1 MGIEQ
6 PQANVKGGA
15 MIQIA
20 DLTEYTEADIPKLVD
35 KIKPVLEKRRRLHE
49 KYTRKASDTQ
59 VMWSHGNEEKIVTKL
74 PFEKFITD
82 LATGYTAGKPR
93 YTVNDS
99 KDEEKNRLIEEL
111 LDKQSKDDD
120 YSKGMEI
127 LIEYIT
133 NYNDDDTENYDLIH
147 DIFELTSCYEVIY
160 ENEDNE
166 IVYAKY
172 DPLQTVATWDYDIPA
187 NLTGLVR
194 LWEEKNAI
202 GTVTQKCEV
211 TDVNGSRTYIV
222 GKETAE
228 EIVEQRLNTNW
239 GDVPAIAV
247 ETDMSIFETCEDVIS
262 AYEQLVQNARNTYQ
276 YNDSDCKL
284 KIVNYQP
291 QNPMTTTNEQG
302 DVVVNQARIE
312 EDNMWIKSRT
322 IYVGE
327 GGDVTWLSK
336 PVDANGVQTM
346 LKIYIDLIFQL
357 AGIPNTSDLAFN
369 SADLNASA
377 IDRKFYVM
385 NMNTENIV
393 AQLKKAYLRRW
404 ELIFNRINLKKGT
417 SFDFRDIQI
426 EIPKNLPA
434 NDVELIDEML
444 KLNGL
449 ISQQTIVEKL
459 GYNYLSEKEKM
470 DQETESN
477 MIQNIERMQMLQ
489 QNGINPATNEPIE
502 EEETKTVEENEE
514 L

>member
-1 MGIEQ
+1 ML
-6 PQANVKGGA
+6 
-15 MIQIA
+15 QIA
-20 DLTEYTEADIPKLVD
+20 DITEYSASDIPKLINKVTP
-35 KIKPVLEKRRRLHE
+35 ILEKRKRLHE
-49 KYTRKASDTQ
+49 KYSRGATD
-59 VMWSHGNEEKIVTKL
+59 KILMYSNDNDGKQVTKL

-93 YTVNDS
+93 YTVQTS
-99 KDEEKNRLIEEL
+99 KDEEKNRIIEEL
-111 LDKQSKDDD
+111 IGKEPKDDD
-120 YSKGMEI
+120 YSRGMEI

-133 NYNDDDTENYDLIH
+133 NYNDDETENYDLIH

-172 DPLQTVATWDYDIPA
+172 NPLQTVATWDYDIPA

-194 LWEEKNAI
+194 VWEERNAMDEI
-202 GTVTQKCEV
+202 YQKCEI
-211 TDVNGSRTYIV
+211 TDINGSRTYRV
-222 GKETAE
+222 SNGFSE
-228 EIVEQRLNTNW
+228 EIEEQRNNASW

-247 ETDMSIFETCEDVIS
+247 ETDYSIFEKCEDVIS
-262 AYEQLVQNARNTYQ
+262 AYEQLVQNVRNTYQ

-291 QNPMTTTNEQG
+291 QNPMTTVDDNG
-302 DVVVNQARIE
+302 NVIINQARIE
-312 EDNMWIKSRT
+312 EDNQWIRART

-336 PVDANGVQTM
+336 PVDASGVQTM
-346 LKIYIDLIFQL
+346 LKTYIDLMFQL

-385 NMNTENIV
+385 NMSTENV
-393 AQLKKAYLRRW
+393 VSQLKKAYLRRW

-417 SFDFRDIQI
+417 TFDFRDVEI
-426 EIPKNLPA
+426 ELPKNLPA
-434 NDVELIDEML
+434 NDVELIDEMI
-444 KLNGL
+444 KLNGQ
-449 ISQQTIVEKL
+449 ISNQTILEKL

-470 DQETESN
+470 DQEAQDN
-477 MIQNIERMQMLQ
+477 LIQNIERMQMVQ
-489 QNGINPATNEPIE
+489 ASGVQDMN
-502 EEETKTVEENEE
+502 NEE

>member
-1 MGIEQ
+1 ML
-6 PQANVKGGA
+6 
-15 MIQIA
+15 QIA
-20 DLTEYTEADIPKLVD
+20 DITEYSASDIPKLINKVTPILD
-35 KIKPVLEKRRRLHE
+35 KRKRLHE
-49 KYTRKASDTQ
+49 KYSRGATD
-59 VMWSHGNEEKIVTKL
+59 KILMYSNDNDGKEVTKL

-93 YTVNDS
+93 YTVQTS
-99 KDEEKNRLIEEL
+99 KDEEKNRIIQELIGKEP
-111 LDKQSKDDD
+111 KDDD
-120 YSKGMEI
+120 YSRGMEI

-133 NYNDDDTENYDLIH
+133 NYNDDETENYDLIH

-172 DPLQTVATWDYDIPA
+172 NPLQTVATWDYDIPA

-194 LWEEKNAI
+194 VWDERTATDQI
-202 GTVTQKCEV
+202 IQKCEI
-211 TDVNGSRTYIV
+211 TDINGSRTYRV
-222 GKETAE
+222 SNGFSE
-228 EIVEQRLNTNW
+228 EIEEQRNNASW

-247 ETDMSIFETCEDVIS
+247 ETDYSIFEKCEDVIS
-262 AYEQLVQNARNTYQ
+262 AYEQLVQNVRNTYQ

-291 QNPMTTTNEQG
+291 QNPMTTIDDNGNT
-302 DVVVNQARIE
+302 VINQARIE
-312 EDNMWIKSRT
+312 EDNQWIRART

-336 PVDANGVQTM
+336 PVDASGVQTM
-346 LKIYIDLIFQL
+346 LKTYIDLMFQL

-385 NMNTENIV
+385 NMSTENV
-393 AQLKKAYLRRW
+393 VSQLKKAYLRRW

-417 SFDFRDIQI
+417 TFDFRDVEI
-426 EIPKNLPA
+426 ELPKNLPA
-434 NDVELIDEML
+434 NDVELIDEMI
-444 KLNGL
+444 KLNGQ
-449 ISQQTIVEKL
+449 ISNQTILEKL

-470 DQETESN
+470 DQEAQDN
-477 MIQNIERMQMLQ
+477 LIQNIERMQMVQ
-489 QNGINPATNEPIE
+489 ASGVQDMN
-502 EEETKTVEENEE
+502 NEE

>member
-1 MGIEQ
+1 MGIVE
-6 PQANVKGGA
+6 PQTDVVRRFK
-15 MIQIA
+15 MLQIA
-20 DLTEYTEADIPKLVD
+20 DISEYQAGDIPKLVE
-35 KIKPVLEKRRRLHE
+35 KIKPILNKRSKLHE
-49 KYTRKASDTQ
+49 KYSRGATDSKLMYSLRYDENDRS
-59 VMWSHGNEEKIVTKL
+59 VTKL

-82 LATGYTAGKPR
+82 LATGYTAGTPR
-93 YTVNDS
+93 YTVDTS
-99 KDEEKNRLIEEL
+99 RDEEKNALIEQL
-111 LDKQSKDDD
+111 LGKAPRDED
-120 YSKGMEI
+120 YSKGMEV

-133 NYNDDDTENYDLIH
+133 NYNDDETENYDLFH

-166 IVYAKY
+166 ITYAKY
-172 DPLQTVATWDYDIPA
+172 DPMQTVATWDYDIPA

-194 LWEEKNAI
+194 VWQEKNSV
-202 GTVTQKCEV
+202 GTSVDKCEI
-211 TDVNGSRTYIV
+211 TDINGSRTYTLSGGSV
-222 GKETAE
+222 TE
-228 EIVEQRLNTNW
+228 EVDNRNNFGW

-247 ETDMSIFETCEDVIS
+247 ETDYAIFEKCEDVIA
-262 AYEQLVQNARNTYQ
+262 AYEQLVQNVRNTYQ

-284 KIVNYQP
+284 KITNYMA
-291 QNPMTTTNEQG
+291 QNPMTLMDDDGNVHINE
-302 DVVVNQARIE
+302 ARIR
-312 EDNMWIKSRT
+312 EDDQWIKART

-336 PVDANGVQTM
+336 PVDASGVQTM
-346 LKIYIDLIFQL
+346 LKTYIDLMFQL

-377 IDRKFYVM
+377 IDRKFYIM
-385 NMNTENIV
+385 NMSTENIV

-417 SFDFRDIQI
+417 TFDFRDIQI
-426 EIPKNLPA
+426 ELPKNLPA

-470 DQETESN
+470 DSESEDS
-477 MIQNIERMQMLQ
+477 MTRNIERMKMFGSGESDEQSADNRPEM
-489 QNGINPATNEPIE
+489 E
-502 EEETKTVEENEE
+502 EDGEVV
-514 L
+514 

>member
-1 MGIEQ
+1 ML
-6 PQANVKGGA
+6 
-15 MIQIA
+15 QIA
-20 DLTEYTEADIPKLVD
+20 DITEYSASDIPKLINKVTP
-35 KIKPVLEKRRRLHE
+35 ILEKRKRLHE
-49 KYTRKASDTQ
+49 KYSRGATD
-59 VMWSHGNEEKIVTKL
+59 KILMYSNDNDGKQVTKL

-93 YTVNDS
+93 YTVQTS
-99 KDEEKNRLIEEL
+99 KDEEKNRIIEEL
-111 LDKQSKDDD
+111 IGKEPKDAD
-120 YSKGMEI
+120 YSRGMEV

-133 NYNDDDTENYDLIH
+133 NYNDDETENYDLIH
-147 DIFELTSCYEVIY
+147 DLFELTSCYEVIY

-172 DPLQTVATWDYDIPA
+172 NPLQTVATWDYDIPA

-194 LWEEKNAI
+194 VWEERNAMDEI
-202 GTVTQKCEV
+202 YQKCEI
-211 TDVNGSRTYIV
+211 TDVNGSRTYRV
-222 GKETAE
+222 SNGFSE
-228 EIVEQRLNTNW
+228 EIEEQRNNASW

-247 ETDMSIFETCEDVIS
+247 ETDYSIFEKCEDVIS
-262 AYEQLVQNARNTYQ
+262 AYEQLVQNVRNTYQ

-291 QNPMTTTNEQG
+291 QNPMTTVDDNG
-302 DVVVNQARIE
+302 NVVINQARIE
-312 EDNMWIKSRT
+312 EDNQWIRART

-336 PVDANGVQTM
+336 PVDASGVQTM
-346 LKIYIDLIFQL
+346 LKTYIDLMFQL

-385 NMNTENIV
+385 NMSTENV
-393 AQLKKAYLRRW
+393 VSQLKKAYLRRW

-417 SFDFRDIQI
+417 TFDFRDVEI
-426 EIPKNLPA
+426 ELPKNLPA
-434 NDVELIDEML
+434 NDVELIDEMI
-444 KLNGL
+444 KLNGQ
-449 ISQQTIVEKL
+449 ISNQTILEKL

-470 DQETESN
+470 DQEAQDN
-477 MIQNIERMQMLQ
+477 LIQNIERMQMVQ
-489 QNGINPATNEPIE
+489 ASGVQDMN
-502 EEETKTVEENEE
+502 NEE

>member
-1 MGIEQ
+1 ML
-6 PQANVKGGA
+6 
-15 MIQIA
+15 QIA
-20 DLTEYTEADIPKLVD
+20 DITEYTEADIPRLVE
-35 KIKPVLEKRRRLHE
+35 KVKPILEKRRKLHD
-49 KYTRKASDTQ
+49 KYTREATDSR
-59 VMWSHGNEEKIVTKL
+59 VMWSDGEKEKIVTKL

-82 LATGYTAGKPR
+82 LATGYTSGKPR
-93 YTVNDS
+93 YTVNTS
-99 KDEEKNRLIEEL
+99 KDEEKNKLIEQL
-111 LDKQSKDDD
+111 LDKAPKDEN
-120 YSKGMEI
+120 YSRGMEI

-133 NYNDDDTENYDLIH
+133 NYNDDETENYDLIH

-166 IVYAKY
+166 IVYSKY
-172 DPLQTVATWDYDIPA
+172 NPLQTVATWDYDIPA
-187 NLTGLVR
+187 NLTGLIR
-194 LWEEKNAI
+194 LWDEKNSL
-202 GTVTQKCEV
+202 GTIVHKCEI

-222 GKETAE
+222 GHEMAE
-228 EIVEQRLNTNW
+228 EIVDQRLNANW

-247 ETDMSIFETCEDVIS
+247 ETDFSIFEACEDVIS

-291 QNPMTTTNEQG
+291 LNPMTTTNDDGE
-302 DVVVNQARIE
+302 VVLNQARIE
-312 EDNMWIKSRT
+312 EDNMWIKART

-336 PVDANGVQTM
+336 PVDAGGVQTM

-385 NMNTENIV
+385 NMNTENV
-393 AQLKKAYLRRW
+393 VSQLKKAYLRRW

-417 SFDFRDIQI
+417 TFDFRDIEI

-449 ISQQTIVEKL
+449 ISNQTIVEKL
-459 GYNYLSEKEKM
+459 GYNYLSEKEKL
-470 DQETESN
+470 DQEAETN
-477 MIQNIERMQMLQ
+477 MMQNIERMQMLQ
-489 QNGINPATNEPIE
+489 ANGLGEQA
-502 EEETKTVEENEE
+502 EENENV
-514 L
+514 

>member
-1 MGIEQ
+1 ML
-6 PQANVKGGA
+6 
-15 MIQIA
+15 QIA
-20 DLTEYTEADIPKLVD
+20 DITEYTEADIPRLVE
-35 KIKPVLEKRRRLHE
+35 KVKPILDKRRKLHE
-49 KYTRKASDTQ
+49 KYTREATDSR
-59 VMWSHGNEEKIVTKL
+59 VMWSDGDKEKIVTKL

-82 LATGYTAGKPR
+82 LATGYTSGKPR
-93 YTVNDS
+93 YTVNTS
-99 KDEEKNRLIEEL
+99 KDEEKNNLIQQL
-111 LDKQSKDDD
+111 LDKAPKDEN
-120 YSKGMEI
+120 YSRGMEI

-133 NYNDDDTENYDLIH
+133 NYNDDETENYDLIH

-166 IVYAKY
+166 IVYSKY
-172 DPLQTVATWDYDIPA
+172 NPLQTVATWDYDIPA
-187 NLTGLVR
+187 NLTGLIR
-194 LWEEKNAI
+194 LWDEKNSL
-202 GTVTQKCEV
+202 GTIVHKCEI
-211 TDVNGSRTYIV
+211 TDINGSRTYIV
-222 GKETAE
+222 GHEMAE
-228 EIVEQRLNTNW
+228 EIVDQRLNANW

-247 ETDMSIFETCEDVIS
+247 ETDFSIFEACEDVIS

-291 QNPMTTTNEQG
+291 LNPMTTTNEDG
-302 DVVVNQARIE
+302 EVVLNQARIE
-312 EDNMWIKSRT
+312 EDNMWIKART

-336 PVDANGVQTM
+336 PVDAGGVQTM

-385 NMNTENIV
+385 NMNTENV
-393 AQLKKAYLRRW
+393 VSQLKKAYLRRW

-417 SFDFRDIQI
+417 TFDFRDIEI

-449 ISQQTIVEKL
+449 ISNQTIVEKL
-459 GYNYLSEKEKM
+459 GYNYLSEKEKL
-470 DQETESN
+470 DQEAETN
-477 MIQNIERMQMLQ
+477 MMQNIERMQLLQ
-489 QNGINPATNEPIE
+489 ANGLGEQA
-502 EEETKTVEENEE
+502 EENENV
-514 L
+514 

>member
-1 MGIEQ
+1 ML
-6 PQANVKGGA
+6 
-15 MIQIA
+15 QIA
-20 DLTEYTEADIPKLVD
+20 DITEYTEADIPRLVE
-35 KIKPVLEKRRRLHE
+35 KVKPILEKRRKLHD
-49 KYTRKASDTQ
+49 KYTREATDSR
-59 VMWSHGNEEKIVTKL
+59 VMWSDGEKEKIVTKL

-82 LATGYTAGKPR
+82 LATGYTSGKPR
-93 YTVNDS
+93 YTVNTS
-99 KDEEKNRLIEEL
+99 KDEEKNKLIEQL
-111 LDKQSKDDD
+111 LDKAPKDEN
-120 YSKGMEI
+120 YSRGMEI

-133 NYNDDDTENYDLIH
+133 NYNDDETENYDLIH

-166 IVYAKY
+166 IVYSKY
-172 DPLQTVATWDYDIPA
+172 NPLQTVATWDYDIPA
-187 NLTGLVR
+187 NLTGLIR
-194 LWEEKNAI
+194 LWDEKNSL
-202 GTVTQKCEV
+202 GTIVHKCEI

-222 GKETAE
+222 GHEMAE
-228 EIVEQRLNTNW
+228 EIVDQRLNANW

-247 ETDMSIFETCEDVIS
+247 ETDFSIFEACEDVIS

-291 QNPMTTTNEQG
+291 LNPMTTTNENG
-302 DVVVNQARIE
+302 EVVLNQARIE
-312 EDNMWIKSRT
+312 EDNMWIKART

-336 PVDANGVQTM
+336 PVDAGGVQTM

-385 NMNTENIV
+385 NMNTENV
-393 AQLKKAYLRRW
+393 VSQLKKAYLRRW

-417 SFDFRDIQI
+417 TFDFRDIEI

-459 GYNYLSEKEKM
+459 GYNYLSEKEKL
-470 DQETESN
+470 DQEAETN
-477 MIQNIERMQMLQ
+477 MMQNIERMQMLQ
-489 QNGINPATNEPIE
+489 ANGLGEQA
-502 EEETKTVEENEE
+502 EENENV
-514 L
+514 